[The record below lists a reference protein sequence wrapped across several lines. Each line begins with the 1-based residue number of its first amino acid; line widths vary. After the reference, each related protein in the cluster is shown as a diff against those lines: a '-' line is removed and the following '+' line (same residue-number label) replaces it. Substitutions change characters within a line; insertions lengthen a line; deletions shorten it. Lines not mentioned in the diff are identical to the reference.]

1 MYQSLTS
8 KVLAITSCAKGFVEL
23 RPTAAA
29 LKVWFVLADS
39 DSLASRAAQWALN
52 GSKDSMGESSSSL
65 LAVLVIPF
73 PSSRFAVFPFPML
86 LLD

>member
-23 RPTAAA
+23 RPTAA

-73 PSSRFAVFPFPML
+73 PSSRFAVFPFPTL